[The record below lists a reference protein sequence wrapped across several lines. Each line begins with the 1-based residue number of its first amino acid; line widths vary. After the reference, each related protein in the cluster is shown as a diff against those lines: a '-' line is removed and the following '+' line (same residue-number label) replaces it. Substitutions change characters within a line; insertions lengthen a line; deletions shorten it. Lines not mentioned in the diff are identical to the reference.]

1 MGSKGK
7 LNSKTGVLSLCFDDT
22 CTSCMDLIIDN
33 KCKTNVLMGPTM
45 NQLSFVNILSCDGVL
60 VLPSSSHCGAC
71 GIKCQSDESCVANV
85 CVKTDSIP
93 SVIFIALIS

>member
-7 LNSKTGVLSLCFDDT
+7 INSKTGVLSLCFDDT
-22 CTSCMDLIIDN
+22 CTSCMDLIVDN

-45 NQLSFVNILSCDGVL
+45 NQLSFVNILSCNGV
-60 VLPSSSHCGAC
+60 
-71 GIKCQSDESCVANV
+71 CQSDESCAANV

-93 SVIFIALIS
+93 SVLFIALIS